1 MFYDKIHFMLVAYDL
16 GYSIILDPKNHT
28 RKVHN
33 THKDFELF
41 QVFMR
46 NFLCQNVRIFLLYIL
61 LTRRIDAF
69 WSRGIDKFWSGGIET
84 YWV

>member
-41 QVFMR
+41 QVFKR

>member
-1 MFYDKIHFMLVAYDL
+1 MLVAYDL
-16 GYSIILDPKNHT
+16 GYSIILDPNNHT

>member
-1 MFYDKIHFMLVAYDL
+1 MLVAYDL

-28 RKVHN
+28 RTVHN

>member
-1 MFYDKIHFMLVAYDL
+1 MLVAYDL
-16 GYSIILDPKNHT
+16 GYPIILDPKNDT

-46 NFLCQNVRIFLLYIL
+46 NVLCQNVRIFLLYIL

-69 WSRGIDKFWSGGIET
+69 WSSGIDKFWSGGIET